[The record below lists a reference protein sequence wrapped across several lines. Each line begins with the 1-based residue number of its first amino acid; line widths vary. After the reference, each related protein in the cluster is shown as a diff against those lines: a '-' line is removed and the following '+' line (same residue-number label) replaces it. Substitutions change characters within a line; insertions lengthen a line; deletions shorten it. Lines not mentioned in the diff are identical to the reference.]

1 MHVRLVAFLC
11 MIYSFGN
18 VYTTQVPACPR
29 VSIITSLFK
38 GDKFIE
44 SFMREIVKQTIFN
57 QCELIIINANSP
69 EDEETKILPYVERYS
84 NIIYIKLVKDPGIY
98 GVWNMA
104 IKLAR
109 GEYIVNANVDDGFRY
124 NALGKYMHV
133 LDKNPDIDL
142 VYSDYCLVEAFPT
155 SFYAIKYAKIRRKR
169 DFSLSALAFECLPNC
184 HPMWRKSMHEK
195 YGYFDDT
202 YFSTGDYE
210 MWIRAALQGS
220 KFKRIPEILGFFYN
234 DPKVEKNVNCYW
246 AREIKRIYQDYEAFF
261 VKYHPNW
268 NATKKLLR

>member
-1 MHVRLVAFLC
+1 

-18 VYTTQVPACPR
+18 VYTTQVPVCPR

-44 SFMREIVKQTIFN
+44 SFMREIVKQTIFD

-69 EDEETKILPYVERYS
+69 EDEEAIILPYVERYS

-124 NALGKYMHV
+124 NALGKYMYV